1 MDEKEKFLY
10 NLYMNTKDC
19 QKCKLGACRNRFV
32 FGEGNP
38 NASVMFIGE
47 GPGKQEDLQG
57 RPFVGP
63 AGELL
68 TAIIE
73 KGMKI
78 PRNQVYIGNVVKCRP
93 TIDLKG
99 FRDRPPE
106 KDEVSACSWILLEQ
120 INIIRPKIIVTL
132 GNPATKFLLNTEIG
146 ITKMRGTFNYF
157 HDIPVIPT
165 YHPSYILRNDYP
177 GSTTKRET
185 WEDIKK
191 VIKFLSGNTNN
202 EKA

>member
-1 MDEKEKFLY
+1 VHLQNEGRATSTISRNLASIRSFYQYLVRMKQIEENPTTGLESPKLEKTLPTVLSVNEI
-10 NLYMNTKDC
+10 NLLLE
-19 QKCKLGACRNRFV
+19 QPKCV
-32 FGEGNP
+32 
-38 NASVMFIGE
+38 
-47 GPGKQEDLQG
+47 
-57 RPFVGP
+57 
-63 AGELL
+63 
-68 TAIIE
+68 
-73 KGMKI
+73 
-78 PRNQVYIGNVVKCRP
+78 
-93 TIDLKG
+93 DLKG

>member
-1 MDEKEKFLY
+1 MNINEKEKLLS
-10 NLYMNTKDC
+10 NLYDSTKDC
-19 QKCKLGACRNRFV
+19 TKCKLGKCRNRFV

-38 NASVMFIGE
+38 DAPVMFIGE

-78 PRNQVYIGNVVKCRP
+78 PRSQVYIGNVVKCRP

-120 INIIRPKIIVTL
+120 INIIHPKIIVTL
-132 GNPATKFLLNTEIG
+132 GNPATKFLLNTETG
-146 ITKMRGTFNYF
+146 ITKMRGTLNYYK
-157 HDIPVIPT
+157 DIPVIPT

-191 VIKFLSGNTNN
+191 VIKYLAENQN
-202 EKA
+202 

>member
-1 MDEKEKFLY
+1 MIEKEKLLH
-10 NLYMNTKDC
+10 NLYLNTKNC
-19 QKCKLGACRNRFV
+19 QNCKLGKCRNCFV

-38 NASVMFIGE
+38 DADVMFIGE

-73 KGMKI
+73 KGMRI

-106 KDEVSACSWILLEQ
+106 KDEISACSWILLEQ

-132 GNPATKFLLNTEIG
+132 GNPATKFLLNTDIG
-146 ITKMRGTFNYF
+146 ITKMHGTFNLYK
-157 HDIPVIPT
+157 DIPVIPT
-165 YHPSYILRNDYP
+165 YHPSYILRNNYP

-191 VIKFLSGNTNN
+191 VIKFLIENKNI
-202 EKA
+202 